1 MVKLIIFLLV
11 IVGLFYIL
19 YKEIRLH
26 ELINVKTLIE
36 QHYAEVEHLL
46 KTKDVIND
54 KELEEILKGELLG
67 IEKVVEMLDKRGA
80 KETLC
85 GDIKNDIIKIKNKV
99 EEMFE

>member
-1 MVKLIIFLLV
+1 MVKMILFILV
-11 IVGLFYIL
+11 IVGLGYLL
-19 YKEIRLH
+19 YKGIRLH

-67 IEKVVEMLDKRGA
+67 LEKVVEMLNKRGA

-85 GDIKNDIIKIKNKV
+85 SDIKNDIIKIKNKV
-99 EEMFE
+99 EEMF